1 MNKQA
6 RDKIFEE
13 YTGLVYKVAY
23 DKYKCFRDKVFWDD
37 LIQEGMIGLLK
48 AINDFDF
55 SKGATFKTYA
65 YRRIWGSML
74 PYIER
79 VERGKK
85 RYKDFDNNVSICSFS
100 ALGDDWMNF
109 IGSSCDDFKDI
120 ETEFGV
126 KYILD
131 EVEKELTKG
140 RTTKK
145 TFNRTM
151 TILNLIAEGKSFV
164 EISEVVGISNIQIS
178 VEMQRLR
185 KRMIKRRDNIA

>member
-1 MNKQA
+1 MDKQS

-23 DKYKCFRDKVFWDD
+23 DRYKCFRDKVFWED

-48 AINDFDF
+48 AIDDFDF
-55 SKGATFKTYA
+55 SKGVAFKTYA

-79 VERGKK
+79 VEKGKK
-85 RYKDFDNNVSICSFS
+85 RYKNFDNNVSICSFS
-100 ALGDDWMNF
+100 ALGDDWMDF
-109 IGSSCDDFKDI
+109 IGSSSDDFKDI
-120 ETEFGV
+120 ESKFEIED
-126 KYILD
+126 ILN
-131 EVEKELTKG
+131 EVAKELTKG

-164 EISEVVGISNIQIS
+164 EISKAVGISNIQIS

-185 KRMIKRRDNIA
+185 KRMIKRRKNIA

>member
-1 MNKQA
+1 
-6 RDKIFEE
+6 
-13 YTGLVYKVAY
+13 
-23 DKYKCFRDKVFWDD
+23 
-37 LIQEGMIGLLK
+37 
-48 AINDFDF
+48 
-55 SKGATFKTYA
+55 
-65 YRRIWGSML
+65 ML

-79 VERGKK
+79 MEKCKK

-109 IGSSCDDFKDI
+109 IGSSSDDFEDL

-178 VEMQRLR
+178 VEMQKLR
-185 KRMIKRRDNIA
+185 KRMIKRRGNIA